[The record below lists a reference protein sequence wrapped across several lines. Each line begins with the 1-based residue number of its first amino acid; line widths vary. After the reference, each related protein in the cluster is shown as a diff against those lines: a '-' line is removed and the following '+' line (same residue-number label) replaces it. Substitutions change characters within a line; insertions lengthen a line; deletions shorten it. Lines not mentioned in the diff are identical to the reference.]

1 MEKEKERLTKEKKRL
16 EGEVKRVEGKLN
28 NQGFV
33 SKAPQKVID
42 EERAKQA
49 KYTQM
54 LKTVEEQL
62 ENLLNK

>member
-1 MEKEKERLTKEKKRL
+1 MRVEKKL
-16 EGEVKRVEGKLN
+16 GNE
-28 NQGFV
+28 GFV

-42 EERAKQA
+42 EEKAKQA

-62 ENLLNK
+62 ANLLNKASL